1 LEGIQ
6 GKELGKRQGLRVP
19 GSRIGFHGGIG
30 SEINVDQ
37 ILLGREPRARIL
49 LCPESVPGKKE
60 NTIMM

>member
-1 LEGIQ
+1 MEGIQ

-19 GSRIGFHGGIG
+19 GSRIVLHGGIG

-37 ILLGREPRARIL
+37 ICILLCREPRARIL

-60 NTIMM
+60 NTI